1 MNPLNKLILF
11 VFIIFL
17 LNGCESQTIHNHN
30 KMIEILSNKAKITDP
45 ENNIY
50 ANRKRLAWLQKQT
63 YNENIASKLQHQAV
77 IANEM
82 LNAGYPQ
89 QSIDQYDEVL
99 NTIDS
104 LQLDPPKEFI
114 SSVLDLLAITNLRLG
129 EEINCLDD
137 HNKESCIIPIRGSG
151 VHRNKSGTSRAIQIL
166 SLIHI

>member
-1 MNPLNKLILF
+1 MNPLIKLILF
-11 VFIIFL
+11 VFIIFC
-17 LNGCESQTIHNHN
+17 LNGCESQEIRYHN
-30 KMIEILSNKAKITDP
+30 KMIEILSKKSEIIDP
-45 ENNIY
+45 EINIY

-89 QSIDQYDEVL
+89 QSINQYDEVL

-137 HNKESCIIPIRGSG
+137 HNKE
-151 VHRNKSGTSRAIQIL
+151 
-166 SLIHI
+166 